1 MIEVTKPLPAAPLA
15 VRRRYLI
22 VVPGPFPAAP
32 RRSLQFAKAGSAAM
46 LPQQEKSNSADV
58 HLAGFVPRGDVP
70 SASSKRYPKASR
82 RARHRRRRFEA

>member
-1 MIEVTKPLPAAPLA
+1 VQSTLG
-15 VRRRYLI
+15 VGQCGRDFF
-22 VVPGPFPAAP
+22 VSTTS
-32 RRSLQFAKAGSAAM
+32 SLQFAKAGSAAM